1 VPKCKNC
8 SQNFIIEKE
17 DFDFYEKMK
26 ALAPSYCWECRMQRR
41 LVHRNERTLHK
52 RTCSKTGKS
61 IISLYPENTPWPVYD
76 AKVWWGD
83 DWDGKDFG
91 MDYDP
96 SRPFFDQ
103 WIELRNRVPRINLLV
118 INSVNSDY
126 TNNAEDN
133 KNCYLIFAAQQN
145 EDSLYGRLIYRNKN
159 VMDVAFVADS
169 ELCYEGIDLR
179 QCFRV
184 MFSES
189 CETSSDLLFCFDCRD
204 CQNCIFSTNL
214 RHKQYHIYNQP
225 VPKEEY
231 EIKKKQ
237 ILTSY
242 TELVKAKQEFA
253 ELKNKAMVKY
263 SHQVKCHNAVGD
275 YLFNC
280 HDVWYGFDSEN
291 AKNCKY
297 IADAEATIDCYD
309 MNNTYYKPELNLD
322 IMGSLQSN
330 NIKHSTYLMYCND
343 VEYSDS
349 LHNCNQ
355 CFGCAGLKKSSY
367 CILNKPYE
375 KEEYERIKV
384 LIIENM
390 KKEGVYGDFLPPT
403 ASPFGYNESLANE
416 YWPMKKEEALVK
428 NFRWQDAASGQ
439 FGKETIPVANMPEI
453 IDEVQD
459 SILNEI
465 LVDETTGQNFRITAA
480 ELAFYRRMGIPLP
493 RRSFETRHQDR
504 MRKRNPRKLWKRTTQ
519 DGKEVMTAYAPDRAE
534 KILSEE
540 AYQNAVE

>member
-1 VPKCKNC
+1 MN
-8 SQNFIIEKE
+8 
-17 DFDFYEKMK
+17 
-26 ALAPSYCWECRMQRR
+26 ALAPNYCPQCRMQRR
-41 LVHRNERTLHK
+41 LAHRNERTLHK
-52 RTCSKTGKS
+52 RTCSKTGKA
-61 IISLYPENTPWPVYD
+61 IISLYPENTAWPVYD

-83 DWDGKDFG
+83 DWDAKSFG

-133 KNCYLIFAAQQN
+133 KNCYLIFAAQNN

-159 VMDVAFVADS
+159 VVDTAFIADS

-179 QCFRV
+179 KCFKV

-214 RHKQYHIYNQP
+214 RHKQYHIYNEP
-225 VPKEEY
+225 VSKEEY
-231 EIKKKQ
+231 EAKKKQ
-237 ILTSY
+237 ILSSY
-242 TELVKAKQEFA
+242 DELQKAKQEFIA
-253 ELKNKAMVKY
+253 VKAKALVKY
-263 SHQVKCHNAVGD
+263 SHQVKCNNAVGD

-280 HDVWYGFDSEN
+280 HDVWYGFDAEN

-297 IADAEATIDCYD
+297 IADAESTIDCYD

-330 NIKHSTYLMYCND
+330 NIKHSTYLMYCNR

-349 LHNCNQ
+349 LHNCND
-355 CFGCAGLKKSSY
+355 CLGCVGLKKSSY
-367 CILNKPYE
+367 CILNKQYSKEDYE
-375 KEEYERIKV
+375 V
-384 LIIENM
+384 LKTTIIENM
-390 KKEGVYGDFLPPT
+390 KKEGIYGDFLPPH
-403 ASPFGYNESLANE
+403 ASPFGYNESLAKE
-416 YWPMKKEEALVK
+416 YFPLEKEAALEQGFK
-428 NFRWQDAASGQ
+428 WQDAASGQ
-439 FGKETIPVANMPEI
+439 FGKETIKTADMPQTI
-453 IDEVQD
+453 AEVTD
-459 SILNEI
+459 AILNEV
-465 LVDETTGQNFRITAA
+465 LVDEVTGQNFRITAA
-480 ELAFYRRMGIPLP
+480 ELQFYQQMGLPLP

-504 MRKRNPRKLWKRTTQ
+504 MHKRNPRKLWKRTTD
-519 DGKEVMTAYAPDRAE
+519 DGKEVLTAYAPDRPE

-540 AYQNAVE
+540 AYQQAVE